1 MFLVEALARSATDS
15 LALFDAS
22 NKMSISWMSSW
33 SFAMGVGGGF
43 VAREPGGERI
53 VSLPFLV
60 LGSPLPSWER
70 LDAEPSVGGRPQLP
84 LVLSPTS
91 GTACF

>member
-1 MFLVEALARSATDS
+1 MISSRPGHARLLRERFALHILIKFALRRQVFLVEASARVGDGLSAR
-15 LALFDAS
+15 FDAS

-53 VSLPFLV
+53 VSLAGALCCLLV
-60 LGSPLPSWER
+60 
-70 LDAEPSVGGRPQLP
+70 
-84 LVLSPTS
+84 
-91 GTACF
+91 